1 MKKMFALVIALC
13 CLLLAGCSHTTNR
26 SLFGDT
32 FRYDNP
38 ERYTVGGGALADPVK
53 HLEIQWLTGRVEIQR
68 GDGDN
73 VEFEET
79 ANRKL
84 SDELTM
90 RWWLDEETL
99 HIKFCN
105 TGRWDIGNLQKTLT
119 VTLPNDLLL
128 ESAQI
133 TTVSADIEAPELS
146 ARRIDWSTTSGGM
159 TAQLFDTEH
168 IDARTVSGTV
178 DLTSYA
184 DAEEV
189 EVDSTSGDVRL
200 SLGITE
206 ELNVGTVSGK
216 IQVAAVKSPQ
226 TELESTS
233 GAIALRLKE
242 VSGACKI
249 GSVSGA
255 VTLALPEDAQ
265 FSVEFKTVSGS
276 FDSEIEL
283 SKEGETYLAGSGQ
296 NWFEV
301 KTTSGSLEICKENG

>member
-13 CLLLAGCSHTTNR
+13 CLLLSGCSHTTSR

-32 FRYDNP
+32 FRYENP
-38 ERYTVGGGALADPVK
+38 ERYTVGGASLTDSVK
-53 HLEIQWLTGRVEIQR
+53 DLEIQWLTGCIEIQR

-73 VEFEET
+73 VKFEET

-90 RWWLDEETL
+90 RWWLDGETL

-105 TGRWDIGNLQKTLT
+105 TGRWNIGNLQKTLM

-133 TTVSADIEAPELS
+133 TTVSADIEVTELS
-146 ARRIDWSTTSGGM
+146 ARKINWSTTSGGM
-159 TAQLFDTEH
+159 TGELFDTEH

-189 EVDSTSGDVRL
+189 EVDSTSGDI
-200 SLGITE
+200 SLGLGIVKD
-206 ELNVGTVSGK
+206 LDVGTVSGK
-216 IQVAAVKSPQ
+216 VQIAAVKARKPSWKAPAALSPC
-226 TELESTS
+226 
-233 GAIALRLKE
+233 
-242 VSGACKI
+242 V
-249 GSVSGA
+249 
-255 VTLALPEDAQ
+255 
-265 FSVEFKTVSGS
+265 
-276 FDSEIEL
+276 
-283 SKEGETYLAGSGQ
+283 
-296 NWFEV
+296 
-301 KTTSGSLEICKENG
+301 